1 MLIAPMVGLANY
13 FQTCWLMSRAGRA
26 LLTHVQIA
34 ATAHVRGETLAAG
47 SHILDAIMPGTSL
60 IGRLRQQQLFGVF
73 LAGFCRQRWL
83 IRPPFPSL
91 NIAAQVSKT
100 GLCPLLQTKKRIQ
113 SCKVMANPREFSHAA
128 GCDSPSPCASAVHT
142 GTTAVAGMLSSYKVE
157 VFHAPQYVREAGCV
171 RSSQRCCK
179 GIRAWDDHP
188 TTEKGG

>member
-1 MLIAPMVGLANY
+1 
-13 FQTCWLMSRAGRA
+13 
-26 LLTHVQIA
+26 
-34 ATAHVRGETLAAG
+34 
-47 SHILDAIMPGTSL
+47 MPGTSL

-128 GCDSPSPCASAVHT
+128 GCDSPTHVRAQYTQVLLQSLECFPVTKSKSSIPRNMYERLAVSGRARDVAKASEL
-142 GTTAVAGMLSSYKVE
+142 GMTTQLRKKAADGHLPIEKVQQE
-157 VFHAPQYVREAGCV
+157 
-171 RSSQRCCK
+171 
-179 GIRAWDDHP
+179 DDDIERQS
-188 TTEKGG
+188 TWITCENWS